1 MKDCSDDITQ
11 FHDDRVNIGSEIQK
25 QMRGNRNANRDR
37 MRRGLEKNQ
46 EPTPDEHL
54 IQGSY
59 KMKTMVQHKDNDYDI
74 DDGAGFNAAKL
85 IKKDG
90 AARTADE
97 AKRMVKA
104 ALIEG
109 GGLREDPI
117 IKTNCVRVNYAA
129 GHHIDIPVYRRT
141 LDGNGNVTKLE
152 IASDEWRDSNPRE
165 ISDWFSKEEK
175 NSVEDGKSDPQLRRI
190 VRLVK
195 RYSRSHFDGD
205 SLSGLILTILTA
217 EKLSHYPGRD
227 DSAFRVTLAG
237 AKGRLEGNRQVRNPA
252 NSTEI
257 LTKDTD
263 GVKIDA
269 LVKRIGE
276 TLETLRVLDKPTCT
290 TAEARSAW
298 DATFKTDFFSKLQD
312 DDDDAGRAPY
322 TPSPTEPE
330 KKVNLRG
337 PGTSA

>member
-1 MKDCSDDITQ
+1 MKDRSDDITQ
-11 FHDDRVNIGSEIQK
+11 FHNDRVNIGSEIQK
-25 QMRGNRNANRDR
+25 QMRGNRNANRAR

-46 EPTPDEHL
+46 EPTPDEHI

-74 DDGAGFNAAKL
+74 DDGACFNVAKL

-90 AARTADE
+90 APRTANE

-109 GGLREDPI
+109 GGLRVNPI

-141 LDGNGNVTKLE
+141 LDSNGNVTKLE
-152 IASDEWRDSNPRE
+152 IASNQWRDSNPRE
-165 ISDWFSKEEK
+165 ISDWFAKEER
-175 NSVEDGKSDPQLRRI
+175 NSVEEGKSDPQLRRI

-195 RYSRSHFDGD
+195 RYSRSHVGGD

-217 EKLSHYPGRD
+217 EKLYHYPGRD
-227 DSAFRVTLAG
+227 DSAIRMTLG
-237 AKGRLEGNRQVRNPA
+237 AIKGRLEGDRQVRNPA
-252 NSTEI
+252 NYAEV
-257 LTKDTD
+257 LTKDSDET
-263 GVKIDA
+263 KIEA
-269 LVKRIGE
+269 LVKRISE
-276 TLETLRVLDKPTCT
+276 TLETLKVLDKQTCT
-290 TAEARSAW
+290 TAQARKAW
-298 DATFKTDFFSKLQD
+298 DATFKTDFFSGLQD
-312 DDDDAGRAPY
+312 EDDDAGRAPY
-322 TPSPTEPE
+322 TPSPTEPA
-330 KKVNLRG
+330 KKVNIRG